1 MDDVGTRFPPPVPP
15 FEPGP
20 RTAKRGNPIL
30 GVAIV
35 FALAAFVAGLVVTI
49 LVFSGMH

>member
-20 RTAKRGNPIL
+20 RTAKGNPIL
-30 GVAIV
+30 GIAIV
-35 FALAAFVAGLVVTI
+35 LALTAFVAGLVVTI